1 MDWTLQYEGPT
12 ARRFQGDGLLL
23 GSDSLKQRPEEIER
37 KSARAKG
44 GGVGVRPSSSV
55 HEARRPARDATWS
68 VLRVCPRCKTVTW

>member
-44 GGVGVRPSSSV
+44 GVWG
-55 HEARRPARDATWS
+55 
-68 VLRVCPRCKTVTW
+68 